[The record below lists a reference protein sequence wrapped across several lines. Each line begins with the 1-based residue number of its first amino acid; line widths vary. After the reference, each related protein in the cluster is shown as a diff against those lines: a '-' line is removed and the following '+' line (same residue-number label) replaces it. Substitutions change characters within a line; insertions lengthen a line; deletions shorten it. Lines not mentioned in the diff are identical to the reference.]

1 MEKQNVN
8 NQPTQEI
15 DLVYLSRKVRESIRN
30 FNLSLFRF
38 FRFFYRKKIIILGLI
53 VVGLIAGFLIDR
65 FSPVIYKSEIVVA
78 PNFHSTDYLYSKIDL
93 LNDEPHKKG
102 IYKDNLS
109 SIKVKEV
116 EDMYDLLESNNLEVI
131 KIITEGGK
139 SLENLSDEKKF
150 AKNYR
155 YHLITLKT
163 KNKENTNKIINTL
176 LNDLNSSPY
185 FLERGKHEL
194 QNIKIRKEQI
204 TKSIDQINE
213 ILNKL
218 GSGTGIESNSNLNI
232 NTYDQLN
239 AIIDLKDF
247 YTKEIIK
254 LDTKIIE
261 SNKIIYALSTSVN
274 NEDNSFF
281 KGKWKL
287 LTPAIFVLLF
297 LLYAYF
303 VRFYNKYKSID
314 SNNNA

>member
-1 MEKQNVN
+1 MERNDLN
-8 NQPTQEI
+8 NQNTQEI
-15 DLVYLSRKVRESIRN
+15 DLVYLSRKIRESVRS
-30 FNLSLFRF
+30 FNLFLFRF
-38 FRFFYRKKIIILGLI
+38 FRFLFRKKIILLGLI
-53 VVGLIAGFLIDR
+53 VSGTIIGFMMDK
-65 FSPVIYKSEIVVA
+65 FSPVSYKSEIVVA

-93 LNDEPHKKG
+93 LNGEPKKKG
-102 IYKDNLS
+102 VYKGNLS
-109 SIKVKEV
+109 SIKVQEV
-116 EDMYDLLESNNLEVI
+116 EDIYDLLESNNLEVI

-139 SLENLSDEKKF
+139 SLENLSEEKKF

-185 FLERGKHEL
+185 FLERGKYEL
-194 QNIKIRKEQI
+194 QNIKLRKEQI

-218 GSGTGIESNSNLNI
+218 GSGNGIESNSNLNI

-261 SNKIIYALSTSVN
+261 SNKIIYPLSTYVN
-274 NEDNSFF
+274 NEDNSFL
-281 KGKWKL
+281 KGKWIL
-287 LTPAIFVLLF
+287 LTPAVFVLLF

-314 SNNNA
+314 SHSNA